1 MRIDIQASGFDLTDG
16 LREHTKRRLQFAL
29 SWASHDVRKVVVRL
43 SDINGPRGGNDK
55 RCRIQIPLPRTPDI
69 VIEDTE
75 SDLYVAIDRAAD
87 RAERSLA
94 RRMERQREH
103 PHGSFKT
110 ADPCDS
116 SDAQDIDPAP
126 TVANVHAKPLSI

>member
-1 MRIDIQASGFDLTDG
+1 MRIDIQASGFELTDG
-16 LREHTKRRLQFAL
+16 LREHTERRLQFAL

-75 SDLYVAIDRAAD
+75 PDLYVAIDRAAD

-94 RRMERQREH
+94 RRLERQREH

-110 ADPCDS
+110 AAPYDAGI
-116 SDAQDIDPAP
+116 AQDVDSAS
-126 TVANVHAKPLSI
+126 TAAG

>member
-1 MRIDIQASGFDLTDG
+1 MRIEIQARGFELTEA
-16 LREHTKRRLQFAL
+16 LRQHTERRLQFAIG
-29 SWASHDVRKVVVRL
+29 WAGHNVRTVNVRL

-55 RCRIQIPLPRTPDI
+55 RCRIMIPLPGGQDV

-94 RRMERQREH
+94 RRLERSREH
-103 PHGSFKT
+103 RHVRIG
-110 ADPCDS
+110 ADETVETQAVR
-116 SDAQDIDPAP
+116 DAAMASGTD
-126 TVANVHAKPLSI
+126 